1 MPVHL
6 EEIEEDHQHRHDDAE
21 EVRANPPCP
30 RRKATTESRTRKM
43 FFILLKCIVM
53 GFVFSLFILF
63 ISFAA
68 LVLVHFLLTSTAG
81 RRRRRRRRFQ
91 QDSRELSTDSSI
103 HSSYSME
110 DLQQLLPHLC
120 YTESSNT
127 SVDCAIC
134 LESVEDGDFCR
145 ELPDC
150 KHLFHANCIDNWLTK
165 VPNCPICR
173 TRVQLDSGA
182 SGSIHRDDEWKVW
195 SPVAL
200 DDGNVSI

>member
-6 EEIEEDHQHRHDDAE
+6 QEIEEDHHRNHDDAE
-21 EVRANPPCP
+21 EVRASPRCP
-30 RRKATTESRTRKM
+30 RWKTTTESRTKKLLC
-43 FFILLKCIVM
+43 ILVKCIVM

-68 LVLVHFLLTSTAG
+68 LVLIHFVLISAAG
-81 RRRRRRRRFQ
+81 RRRRRDGRFQ
-91 QDSRELSTDSSI
+91 QDPELSTDSTI
-103 HSSYSME
+103 RSSYSRE

-120 YTESSNT
+120 YMESPHT
-127 SVDCAIC
+127 SIDCAIC

-182 SGSIHRDDEWKVW
+182 SGSVHRDDEWKVW
-195 SPVAL
+195 WPVAL
-200 DDGNVSI
+200 EDGNVPI